1 MKYDLSNPITRRAVE
16 QAAERKEAWA
26 LEAMVEASRTTLSPN
41 GSSIHQSH
49 AKPGTSKFGNKRVVN
64 ERGEFDSILESDA
77 HLKLVSAYG
86 NNGVIRQVSMPIE
99 GGRIRPDFL
108 VIHERL
114 PDGRFVGE
122 FIDAKGRQTGPWKK
136 SAKQLMERHG
146 IGIRLMTRKDV

>member
-1 MKYDLSNPITRRAVE
+1 MKYDLSNPITRKAVE
-16 QAAERKEAWA
+16 QAARRKEAWA
-26 LEAMVEASRTTLSPN
+26 LEAMMEASKTTLSPN
-41 GSSIHQSH
+41 GSSTHPSNSKTR
-49 AKPGTSKFGNKRVVN
+49 ASKFGNKRVSN
-64 ERGEFDSILESDA
+64 ERGEFDSVLESDA
-77 HLKLVSAYG
+77 HLKLVTAYG

-122 FIDAKGRQTGPWKK
+122 FIDAKGTKTGPWKK

-146 IGIRLMTRKDV
+146 IGIRLMTRDDV